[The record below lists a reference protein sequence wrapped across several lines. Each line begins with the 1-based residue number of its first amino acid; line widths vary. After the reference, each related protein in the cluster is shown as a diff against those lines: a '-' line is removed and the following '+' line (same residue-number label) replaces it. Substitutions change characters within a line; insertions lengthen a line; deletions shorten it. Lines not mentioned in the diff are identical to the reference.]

1 MDSIGG
7 NRADRRG
14 LERQR
19 NDEMM
24 KMKGDVL
31 RRVTGGKRSEGAVFS
46 FLKRFN
52 GCRPPSSF
60 RAAEYA
66 GNRIFAVHLLRI
78 PRC

>member
-14 LERQR
+14 LEQQR

-24 KMKGDVL
+24 KMKEDGL

-52 GCRPPSSF
+52 GCRPPSFF

-66 GNRIFAVHLLRI
+66 GNEIFVVHLLRI